1 MLPTINGKS
10 LLECSEGDFEDII
23 DNPDYRENEYIDY
36 KSNFSIL
43 EYSKE
48 QKTERKQAI
57 AEFRSDVCSFANA
70 NGGYLIYGISED
82 GTAIPN
88 KIVGVSI
95 KNQNRDHF
103 ELNVRDWLQFI
114 QPRIPNFTIKFID
127 LKNGKYIVI
136 LFVQHDYFAP
146 YVHLENEKD
155 YRIYKRIGNRKTV
168 ITYTELKKMFTQS
181 LSLEKEIEIFRKERI
196 KFFQPQESGTNN
208 RYEEF
213 LLVHLIPETFLDS
226 NYNKDVYVMER
237 NGKKFSFI
245 FQSFGCD
252 LRSFPMV
259 EGLKSLGFQEKSEGR
274 FYNNGIAEVFFPLV
288 KYLHFD
294 DRHFRNGALPWKFIW
309 EKIESAVTIYIKKI
323 NNCIYA
329 KKIYACI
336 SIIGCKDVITEFS
349 QGADSISSIDRSV
362 LMCQPVVFEDITN
375 EGIVERDLKRFQLDF
390 MFSLG
395 IKIDKEINQLI
406 KEVYDK

>member
-10 LLECSEGDFEDII
+10 LLECSEDDFEDII

-36 KSNFSIL
+36 KSNFSIC

-48 QKTERKQAI
+48 QKSERKQAI
-57 AEFRSDVCSFANA
+57 AELRSDVCSFANA

-82 GTAIPN
+82 GAAIPN

-95 KNQNRDHF
+95 KDRNKDRF
-103 ELNVRDWLQFI
+103 ELRIRNWLQFI
-114 QPRIPNFTIKFID
+114 QPKMPNTTIKFID
-127 LKNGKYIVI
+127 LINGKYIVI
-136 LFVQHDYFAP
+136 LFIQHDYFSP

-155 YRIYKRIGNRKTV
+155 YRIYKRIGNRKAV
-168 ITYTELKKMFTQS
+168 ITYTELKKLFTQS

-196 KFFQPQESGTNN
+196 EFFQPQDGGINK
-208 RYEEF
+208 RHEEF
-213 LLVHLIPETFLDS
+213 LIVHFIPETFMDS
-226 NYNKDVYVMER
+226 NYNKDVYILER
-237 NGKKFSFI
+237 KGKNFSFI
-245 FQSFGCD
+245 FQSFNCD
-252 LRSFPMV
+252 LRSFPIV
-259 EGLKSLGFQEKSEGR
+259 EGLKSLGFHEKSEGR
-274 FYNNGIAEVFFPLV
+274 FYNNGIAEIFFPLL
-288 KYLHFD
+288 KYLNFD
-294 DRHFRNGALPWKFIW
+294 DRHFRNGALSWKFIW
-309 EKIESAVTIYIKKI
+309 EKIESAAKIYIQKI
-323 NNCIYA
+323 INCLYA

-336 SIIGCKDVITEFS
+336 TIIGCKDVVTEFS
-349 QGADSISSIDRSV
+349 QGADSISSIDRDV

-375 EGIVERDLKRFQLDF
+375 EGVVERDLKRFKLDY